1 MDGRLIQYDA
11 RLLHPALWAHSAHD
25 LKNVERLNQPVQK
38 GRHIKLQIYWVTC
51 NLWTA
56 TACPGFGFE
65 IRDRPRMIPGGRY
78 TCNQAAPSNY
88 ATVLHVRIVRKMFS
102 YIAKCLQA
110 DGQEGRSN
118 AGPTKFQPFTLG
130 SNNWGLGDFRTPS
143 LLSEETS
150 TEPAKM
156 DNLRPVAR
164 VSVVIQVADVVQP
177 ISGHTGWFR

>member
-1 MDGRLIQYDA
+1 MVLIIT
-11 RLLHPALWAHSAHD
+11 H
-25 LKNVERLNQPVQK
+25 K
-38 GRHIKLQIYWVTC
+38 
-51 NLWTA
+51 
-56 TACPGFGFE
+56 
-65 IRDRPRMIPGGRY
+65 
-78 TCNQAAPSNY
+78 
-88 ATVLHVRIVRKMFS
+88 
-102 YIAKCLQA
+102 
-110 DGQEGRSN
+110 EGRSN